1 MELAVD
7 LCDLEQNVLTRLDN
21 RRGGTYVEL
30 GVNKGRRAFVPLSL
44 EDPALGLVSAVDTL
58 LRITLTGP
66 EEFSLPLFIGRVLI
80 PEKKHEPEAEEL
92 GIYAADALFS
102 LERALARTVKG
113 SAWEAVVFAATYQES
128 IMWALV
134 DAAEGHGVVEGDL
147 TESVKRDRTYPP
159 GKEVG
164 QALIEMSEV
173 IAGPD
178 FEFEPVAG
186 KGTATIAQFNTF
198 YPRQGSDLTA
208 DVVFEFGGG
217 AQTVTTFTNS
227 PGGEEICNRFLA
239 VGAPQ
244 DHEGESPYAI
254 HPAYVAEHAAS
265 IAKYGP
271 LERRESLDDVIE
283 TATLEAQAK
292 AAVAGSAEPIPY
304 FDFTAAPE
312 QVEEEAVGSEGV
324 PPRFGIDYWLGD
336 TIGCNAYLSGP
347 DEDPEEFTG
356 RVTDAKVEERDS
368 GQVAVKVSCAPE
380 VSSEGVTGEAVTVK
394 VPEGAE

>member
-7 LCDLEQNVLTRLDN
+7 LCDLKQNVLTRLDN

-44 EDPALGLVSAVDTL
+44 EDPALALASAVDTL

-66 EEFSLPLFIGRVLI
+66 GEFSLPLFIGRVLI

-102 LERALARTVKG
+102 LERALIRTLKGSTWEARTF
-113 SAWEAVVFAATYQES
+113 SATDQSA
-128 IMWALV
+128 IMWALIA
-134 DAAEGHGVVEGDL
+134 AAEGHGIVEGDL
-147 TESVKRDRTYPP
+147 TASVKRDRTYPP

-164 QALIEMSEV
+164 QALIEISEV

-186 KGTATIAQFNTF
+186 KGTPTIGRFNTF
-198 YPRQGSDLTA
+198 YPRQGSDLTGS
-208 DVVFEFGGG
+208 VIFEFGGG
-217 AQTVTTFTNS
+217 AETAVAFTSS
-227 PGGEEICNRFLA
+227 PGGEEICNRLIA
-239 VGAPQ
+239 IGAPQ
-244 DHEGESPYAI
+244 DQEGESPFAI
-254 HPAYVAEHAAS
+254 HPAYIAQHAAS

-271 LERRESLDDVIE
+271 LEKRESLDDVVE
-283 TATLEAQAK
+283 GETLEAHAK
-292 AAVAGSAEPIPY
+292 ASVAASAYPVPY

-312 QVEEEAVGSEGV
+312 QGDEEPVGSEGV

-336 TIGCNAYLSGP
+336 TIACKAYLAGP
-347 DEDPEEFTG
+347 EEAPEEFTG

-368 GQVAVKVSCAPE
+368 GQLAVKGSCSPE
-380 VSSEGVTGEAVTVK
+380 ISSAGVTGEAVTLL
-394 VPEGAE
+394 VPEGSE